1 MKREK
6 QLSKLKAEL
15 MDELVRAEDQV
26 KIEQRTKAPLCNF
39 LREEISQLD
48 KKYIENNLRL
58 RNLEN

>member
-1 MKREK
+1 
-6 QLSKLKAEL
+6 
-15 MDELVRAEDQV
+15 MDELVRAEEQV